1 MSNMSYCRME
11 NTFHDLMDCYEG
23 WQDAESESELKYR
36 DKILR
41 LAKDIVEE
49 YGDNNSSE
57 GE

>member
-49 YGDNNSSE
+49 YGAVII
-57 GE
+57 

>member
-1 MSNMSYCRME
+1 MSNMSYCKME
-11 NTFHDLMDCYEG
+11 NTFHDLMGCYEG

-41 LAKDIVEE
+41 LAEDIVDD
-49 YGDNNSSE
+49 YGDDNSSE